1 VYAFAVALSVA
12 AGIAGAVQVAVM
24 GRFGE
29 QVGVLPALAFS
40 TAATAVLAVAVL
52 LVARRSLDG
61 FAAAARAPTWMWLG
75 ALMGTYIVFTITL
88 VAPRLGTF
96 ATIGIFIAGQLACG
110 VVIDRYGL
118 FGLERIGLHWQR
130 ALGLV
135 FLAAGAA
142 LALRK

>member
-1 VYAFAVALSVA
+1 VYAFAVVLSVA
-12 AGIAGAVQVAVM
+12 AGVAGAVQVAVM

-29 QVGVLPALAFS
+29 RVGVLPALAFS

-61 FAAAARAPTWMWLG
+61 FAAAARAPAWMWLG